1 MGASGE
7 TGSCSNTSM
16 PAPPELACAKGGS
29 HGVVVDDR
37 ATRGVHHDGVVF
49 HELDVVGVQQMMG
62 CRHERRVE
70 ADHVGGLQQLLEGRV
85 GEVLRREAPR
95 DSLVIPHHDVEPEP
109 ARFPGHRTARCCRSP
124 PHRRCA
130 RAPGLRD
137 GGDGSPRCRRAWSAS
152 DLVDAPQTRECKRD
166 GVIAHHFRA
175 VAGHVAHGA
184 SVGRG
189 RRDID
194 VVHAGAGFADHLQ
207 LGKRRKHLG
216 GEAP

>member
-1 MGASGE
+1 MGREHRVGRMHDGRIGAHGLGLE
-7 TGSCSNTSM
+7 HVDAG
-16 PAPPELACAKGGS
+16 APELACAKGGS

-109 ARFPGHRTARCCRSP
+109 ARFPGHRTADV
-124 PHRRCA
+124 A
-130 RAPGLRD
+130 
-137 GGDGSPRCRRAWSAS
+137 
-152 DLVDAPQTRECKRD
+152 V
-166 GVIAHHFRA
+166 AHHTE
-175 VAGHVAHGA
+175 GA
-184 SVGRG
+184 P
-189 RRDID
+189 
-194 VVHAGAGFADHLQ
+194 VHLA
-207 LGKRRKHLG
+207 
-216 GEAP
+216 

>member
-1 MGASGE
+1 MGRVHDGGVRRDRLVLEHVDAG
-7 TGSCSNTSM
+7 
-16 PAPPELACAKGGS
+16 APELACAKGGS

-37 ATRGVHHDGVVF
+37 AARGVHHDGVVF

-85 GEVLRREAPR
+85 GEVLRREALR

-109 ARFPGHRTARCCRSP
+109 ARLARHRTADIAVA
-124 PHRRCA
+124 HDA
-130 RAPGLRD
+130 EGAPVHLAQGTATMEVPD
-137 GGDGSPRCRRAWSAS
+137 AGAHVGI
-152 DLVDAPQTRECKRD
+152 DLVDAPQTRERKRY

-184 SVGRG
+184 SATSMLSTPVPVLLTTFSWGSAANTSA
-189 RRDID
+189 
-194 VVHAGAGFADHLQ
+194 V
-207 LGKRRKHLG
+207 KR
-216 GEAP
+216 P